1 MRYRVIGGCW
11 LGLAGIL
18 SAGNLTFPEVTKEIN
33 PGVDATKVTAD
44 FKFTNQTDKPVTIAK
59 YDAGCSCMSVQIA
72 DGKRV
77 YAPGESG
84 VLRANFDMGNFSG
97 SVDKN
102 ISVWLDGDAETAP
115 SEHLTVRVNIPVLVE
130 LEPKTVKWEVNGATE
145 TKTIE
150 IKMNGD
156 KPIHISS
163 VSPSSESF
171 SHELKTLE
179 DGKRYQLVITP
190 KSTAAPG
197 IAIFRIQT
205 DCEIQRHALQQGF
218 AVISRPAP
226 AAPAK

>member
-1 MRYRVIGGCW
+1 MKHRAIGCW

-18 SAGNLTFPEVTKEIN
+18 SAGNLTFPEVTKELN
-33 PGVDATKVTAD
+33 PGVEATKVTAD
-44 FKFTNQTDKPVTIAK
+44 FSFTNQTDKPVTIAK

-102 ISVWLDGDAETAP
+102 ISVWLQGDPETAP

-130 LEPKTVKWEVNGATE
+130 LEPKTVKWDIGATPE
-145 TKTIE
+145 AKTIQ

-156 KPIHISS
+156 KPIHIQSVTSS
-163 VSPSSESF
+163 SSQGF
-171 SHELKTLE
+171 DHELKTLE
-179 DGKRYQLVITP
+179 DGKRYELVITP
-190 KSTAAPG
+190 KATQAAG
-197 IAIFRIQT
+197 LAIFKIQT
-205 DCEIQRHALQQGF
+205 DCEIQRHSLQQGF
-218 AVISRPAP
+218 AVISKSVP
-226 AAPAK
+226 AALK